1 MIKLL
6 EIENF
11 KSLKKESFDFGK
23 LNIITGVN
31 SAGKSSVI
39 QTLLLLA
46 DALSECNSLDDK
58 MREDM
63 RRRIDKESSIL
74 QMYLNKLVKF
84 DAKNISESQLK
95 EKLAQQLKRID
106 LIKQTIDE
114 YKKTPNMLSIPN
126 LKNWS
131 FKIFRNRR
139 ENAKNIKIKLDNVIC
154 TIDPDSVRLDNFN
167 IGFKKDVDFFYL
179 SENRSGPE
187 NKELFVESDEFGDRA
202 EYVMGNFYRHQ
213 QDPIDDA
220 LVVMDNMTLSGN
232 VDYWMSKIL
241 KSDEKEFSI
250 GLKVEKIDSA
260 SVKSSYD
267 FCGLPG
273 IEPLQLG
280 AGVSYLAKM
289 LIVCLRAKPGQVVII
304 ENPEML
310 LHPRAQSA
318 VGHFLS
324 FIASKGIQV
333 VIETHCEHLINKVQY
348 DVLKG
353 ILKPEDVFI
362 YYKKSS
368 VDNFEKMTIGQ
379 DGHFYKN
386 EERCFFP
393 EGFFDATLEEL
404 MEIG

>member
-154 TIDPDSVRLDNFN
+154 TIDPDSVRLENFN

-213 QDPIDDA
+213 HEPIDDA

-241 KSDEKEFSI
+241 KSDEEDFSI
-250 GLKVEKIDSA
+250 GLKVEKNDST
-260 SVKSSYD
+260 SVRSSYD

-289 LIVCLRAKPGQVVII
+289 LIVCLCAKPGQIVII
-304 ENPEML
+304 ENPEMH

-333 VIETHCEHLINKVQY
+333 VIETHCEHLINKVQH
-348 DVLKG
+348 DVFKG
-353 ILKPEDVFI
+353 LLKPEDVFV

-368 VDNFEKMTIGQ
+368 MEDFEKMTIGNS
-379 DGHFYKN
+379 GHFYKN
-386 EERCFFP
+386 DERCFFP